1 MVNSA
6 PTTSRLT
13 VAGVLLAN
21 AMLLV
26 YALFRPE
33 SLDFSIPF
41 LMAPSLALLGVFASR
56 NREAG
61 RSVVLAVLAIIVG
74 LIAVILFNELVR

>member
-1 MVNSA
+1 MADTDS
-6 PTTSRLT
+6 PSSRLT
-13 VAGVLLAN
+13 VGGVVAANSVLL
-21 AMLLV
+21 L

-33 SLDFSIPF
+33 SLDFSVPF
-41 LMAPSLALLGVFASR
+41 LMAPSLALMGVFGVR
-56 NREAG
+56 KQDAG